1 MISQPCVQI
10 AVSKLHKYATR
21 ESGDTVEVVER
32 PHGGLSAVLAD
43 GQRSGKSAKMISNL
57 VVRKAISLLAEGVR
71 DGAVA
76 RAAHD
81 YLRTYRRGQVSA
93 ELQMVSLDLDSYSL
107 LVTRNCHCPVWVRTS
122 QGARFLDAES
132 HPIGIHRKTR
142 PDISEL
148 LIDTGTTVVLASD
161 GVWEAGRLTGQ
172 AFDLPTQVELLEYQ
186 GAPTGAA
193 LARGLLESA
202 LKMDLGGARDDLT
215 VLVLKVEY
223 GVTESGARHMTV
235 DFPLSP
241 T

>member
-1 MISQPCVQI
+1 MVSQPCVQI

-186 GAPTGAA
+186 GAQTGAA

-202 LKMDLGGARDDLT
+202 LKMDLGRARDDLT
-215 VLVLKVEY
+215 VLVLKVES
-223 GVTESGARHMTV
+223 GVAESEARHMTV

>member
-1 MISQPCVQI
+1 MNSQPFVQI
-10 AVSKLHKYATR
+10 AVSKLRKYATR

-43 GQRSGKSAKMISNL
+43 GQRSGRSAKLISNL

-93 ELQMVSLDLDSYSL
+93 ELQIVSLDLDSYTL
-107 LVTRNCHCPVWVRTS
+107 LVTRNCHCPVLVKTP
-122 QGARFLDAES
+122 QGARLLDAES

-148 LIDTGTTVVLASD
+148 LIDTGTTIVLASD
-161 GVWEAGRLTGQ
+161 GVWEAGRYTDQ
-172 AFDLPTQVELLEYQ
+172 PMDLPARVDGLEQ
-186 GAPTGAA
+186 CRAGSAA
-193 LARGLLESA
+193 ELARGLLEAA
-202 LKMDLGGARDDLT
+202 LEMDQGRARDDLT
-215 VLVLKVEY
+215 VLVLKIVLRPVESE
-223 GVTESGARHMTV
+223 TRHMTV
-235 DFPLSP
+235 DFPLTP
-241 T
+241 I

>member
-1 MISQPCVQI
+1 MVSQPCVQI

-132 HPIGIHRKTR
+132 YPIGIHRKTR

-172 AFDLPTQVELLEYQ
+172 AFDLPTQVELLECQ

-202 LKMDLGGARDDLT
+202 LKMDLGRARDDLT
-215 VLVLKVEY
+215 VLVLKVES
-223 GVTESGARHMTV
+223 GVTESEARHMTV